1 MVLFVKKILQSF
13 ILALILMTPFACAS
27 KITPQEVTRS
37 FWQAVEQHKNQDLK
51 NLISSAADFDDKR
64 SFSVSD
70 IQIGKVI
77 IEGELASVETEL
89 VVLAEKPFRTTIKT
103 HLIQIDGS
111 WKVDY
116 QKTIPALTQISAA
129 DKVLDNIKSLGK
141 IFSDSV
147 DKSIED
153 LKAQWPALKQQLE
166 ELEADAEA
174 TIPEL
179 RKKLDEIKKKFEQH
193 IEDEPD
199 QEKATPDSG
208 RSV

>member
-13 ILALILMTPFACAS
+13 ILVLILMTPFACAS
-27 KITPQEVTRS
+27 KITPQEVTQS

-89 VVLAEKPFRTTIKT
+89 VVLTEKPFRTTIKT

-129 DKVLDNIKSLGK
+129 DKVLDDIKSLGK

-147 DKSIED
+147 GKSIED

-199 QEKATPDSG
+199 QEKAAPDSG